1 MKKILLVLFFISS
14 VLCFTEDIVIYYHDV
29 ATGETIDRGV
39 KKSQIDS
46 AKQVLKK
53 IERYKELRA
62 KKSLTGAEIEEM
74 SELKDYIIS
83 VNQRLEEAERQKM
96 QRETM
101 ISEQEV
107 INNISRKPTEEEMRK
122 AIEDQER
129 KKQESSETVM
139 GSFFKKILN

>member
-14 VLCFTEDIVIYYHDV
+14 VLCFAEDIVIYSHDV

-107 INNISRKPTEEEMRK
+107 INNISRKPTEEEMRR

-129 KKQESSETVM
+129 KNKESSETVM
-139 GSFFKKILN
+139 ESFFKKILN